1 MKKDISPEIK
11 YVINDDLDIIPCIT
25 LERTAAQYSEPG
37 IIFPAQKVGLNPR
50 HEDCAWVCEKTAFY
64 PYYEIFNTR
73 AEAKEARI
81 EKKFERLEEKYRRQE
96 NRNADLQDSNKRIVI
111 CFYIVLG
118 LIALGSILELFGVS
132 I

>member
-1 MKKDISPEIK
+1 MKKETSPEIK
-11 YVINDDLDIIPCIT
+11 YVLDDDLNIIPCIR
-25 LERTAAQYSEPG
+25 LNKAGAIEQSNSC
-37 IIFPAQKVGLNPR
+37 FVPAETVGLNPH
-50 HEDCAWVCEKTAFY
+50 HEYCGWVCEKTAFY
-64 PYYEIFNTR
+64 PWHQIFNTR

-96 NRNADLQDSNKRIVI
+96 NRNADLQDSNKRIII

-118 LIALGSILELFGVS
+118 LIALGSILDILRIS